1 VTPSRNRRG
10 PAHWQWPLPAVLV
23 WVLAWMVF
31 KLLIGSGFSAGVAIG
46 SASALGV
53 ACSVWG
59 ESWWRRLLIGA
70 GFPLSLA
77 TLVLSSGPTLIPAWT
92 WLVPLGLLL
101 LVYPINAWRDAPVF
115 PTPPDALLELPRHAP
130 LADGAQV
137 LDAGCGA
144 GHGLQ
149 ALHAAYPQAAL
160 HGLEWSW
167 PLRVVSGLRC
177 PWAKVQRGDIWL
189 ADWSGYDMVYLFQR
203 PESMT
208 RAVIKAA
215 ELKEGAWLVSLE
227 FEATHLRPTA
237 QYRAPGGKMV
247 WLYRAPVAAL

>member
-1 VTPSRNRRG
+1 M
-10 PAHWQWPLPAVLV
+10 PAVLA
-23 WVLAWMVF
+23 WLLAWLVF
-31 KLLIGSGFSAGVAIG
+31 KLLAGQGAAPG
-46 SASALGV
+46 LALGAASAFGV
-53 ACSVWG
+53 ACSLWG

-77 TLVLSSGPTLIPAWT
+77 ITLVSAGANTLPAWS
-92 WLVPLGLLL
+92 WLLPLALLL

-115 PTPPDALLELPRHAP
+115 PTPSDALQELPRHAP
-130 LADGAQV
+130 LSIGAHI

-149 ALHAAYPQAAL
+149 ALHAAYSEAVL
-160 HGLEWSW
+160 HGLEFSW
-167 PLRVVSGLRC
+167 PLRLVSALRC
-177 PWAKVQRGDIWL
+177 PWARVRHGDIWL

-215 ELKEGAWLVSLE
+215 ELRAGAWLVSLE
-227 FEATHLRPTA
+227 FEATRLIPTA
-237 QYRAPGGKMV
+237 HYRAPGGKMV
-247 WLYRAPVAAL
+247 WVYRAPVVAL